1 MASTKARNYSGN
13 AKLTY
18 IVSYGRPDAV
28 NNSPY
33 GFLSSFATSIQ
44 TKLTTLA
51 REYYR
56 IGSADVQSNIML
68 GKLCSAANV
77 IEGATGITAFPKFAK
92 VDFSMFPFM
101 YSKLD
106 LPVGPILLNDEDALA
121 AMTLKYTTESDNP
134 LANSLGISIDDDA
147 SSTSVVRLRHDG
159 CFPSLTVRSG
169 QTWPTPLYGEYYP
182 VRFTANIGLFN
193 PDFWSANTVDTI
205 YATYG
210 PMLDAI
216 FMLGLHLYETRM
228 PITDKT
234 MSEIPYSMQMY
245 IRGLGR

>member
-1 MASTKARNYSGN
+1 MSTTKSRNYSGN
-13 AKLTY
+13 TKLTY
-18 IVSYGRPDAV
+18 IISYARPDAT

-33 GFLSSFATSIQ
+33 GFLASFGSKIQ
-44 TKLTTLA
+44 TKLLTLA

-56 IGSADVQSNIML
+56 IGSADVQANIML

-77 IEGATGITAFPKFAK
+77 IEGATGITAFPKSVH
-92 VDFSMFPFM
+92 VDYSRFPFM

-106 LPVGPILLNDEDALA
+106 LPVGPILLNDATALA
-121 AMTLKYTTESDNP
+121 AMTLKYTTESDSP
-134 LANSLGISIDDDA
+134 LANSLKISIDDDA
-147 SSTSVVRLRHDG
+147 SSDSVVRLRHDG

-169 QTWPTPLYGEYYP
+169 QVWPTPLYGEFYP
-182 VRFTANIGLFN
+182 VRFSSYVGLFN
-193 PDFWSANTVDTI
+193 PDFWDANTVDVI

-216 FMLGLHLYETRM
+216 FMLGLHLYETRI
-228 PITDKT
+228 PVTDKT
-234 MSEIPYSMQMY
+234 MTEIPYSMQLY